1 MSDPSTLLL
10 IACASCGNDNYQ
22 DQYQDTSVHTAVEA
36 LDAKTKSDVDS
47 HQSRV
52 SVPETEPMAFAS
64 EVNKPGESL
73 QTSLAINSPASRPHP
88 PELIANASVAGE
100 DKQASFS
107 TSEYTPLRFGSEGE
121 AVQRIQR
128 QLRAQGYYQ
137 DIVDGI
143 YGSQTSRAVAQ
154 FQQSRGLE
162 TDGIFGLKTWQELNQ
177 SQKNSPFI
185 TSQKPISS
193 EGSKVEENNPISPQE
208 TSEETNSDSQVKNE
222 FNLDFSQ
229 LDSAYWL
236 LLGWSGVY
244 VGGWLFIVRGFRTE
258 VSGFKYFAISEE
270 EPDIHS
276 VLSNGVKKPL
286 SFARNRTSPTLNKAK
301 SNDLSKS
308 FSSNS
313 GLEQNPQLTPE
324 PEPTLKV
331 YDAPEITSS
340 TFSRPQLTR
349 TFGMGTQLAAP
360 GKVKKTASEPSR
372 EVTPLRPKDSRDY
385 TLVAVIA
392 SKQKAEEEGYTYSL
406 VDDAEGRFVL
416 KGTELFIP
424 NQFLSRFELE
434 NSYRIKIRRTDAKG
448 SFVDKLFRVDVPKEV
463 VSA

>member
-10 IACASCGNDNYQ
+10 IACTSCGNDNYQ

-36 LDAKTKSDVDS
+36 LDAKTKSNVDS

-52 SVPETEPMAFAS
+52 SVPETEPIAFAS
-64 EVNKPGESL
+64 EVNKSGESL
-73 QTSLAINSPASRPHP
+73 QTALAINSPASRPHP
-88 PELIANASVAGE
+88 PELIANVSIAE
-100 DKQASFS
+100 DQQGSLS
-107 TSEYTPLRFGSEGE
+107 TSEYTSLRFGSEGE
-121 AVQRIQR
+121 AVQQIQR

-143 YGSQTSRAVAQ
+143 YGSQTARAVAQ
-154 FQQSRGLE
+154 FQQSRGLKA
-162 TDGIFGLKTWQELNQ
+162 DGIFGLKTWQELNK
-177 SQKNSPFI
+177 SQKNSSFI
-185 TSQKPISS
+185 APQDPASS
-193 EGSKVEENNPISPQE
+193 EGSKVEENNPVLSQE
-208 TSEETNSDSQVKNE
+208 TLEEATSDPQLQEE
-222 FNLDFSQ
+222 FTLDFSQ

-276 VLSNGVKKPL
+276 VLSEGVKKPL
-286 SFARNRTSPTLNKAK
+286 SFASNRTSSTLNQPQ
-301 SNDLSKS
+301 SNGLSKDLAKNPS
-308 FSSNS
+308 FGENSNR
-313 GLEQNPQLTPE
+313 TPE

-340 TFSRPQLTR
+340 TFSRPQLNK
-349 TFGMGTQLAAP
+349 TFGKQSFAS
-360 GKVKKTASEPSR
+360 GKVKKTALEPSR
-372 EVTPLRPKDSRDY
+372 EVTPLRPKDIRDY

-392 SKQKAEEEGYTYSL
+392 SKQKADQEGYTYSL

-424 NQFLSRFELE
+424 NQSLSRFEVE
-434 NSYRIKIRRTDAKG
+434 NSYRIKIRRTDAQG
-448 SFVDKLFRVDVPKEV
+448 SFVDKLFRVDVPREV

>member
-22 DQYQDTSVHTAVEA
+22 DQYQNTSVHNAVEA
-36 LDAKTKSDVDS
+36 LDTKTNSDVDS
-47 HQSRV
+47 SQSRV

-64 EVNKPGESL
+64 EVNKSGESL
-73 QTSLAINSPASRPHP
+73 QTSLGLNSPSSRPHP
-88 PELIANASVAGE
+88 PELIANVSVAGE
-100 DKQASFS
+100 DKRESLS
-107 TSEYTPLRFGSEGE
+107 TSDYTPLRFGSEGE
-121 AVQRIQR
+121 AVQEIQR

-137 DIVDGI
+137 DIVDGL
-143 YGSQTSRAVAQ
+143 YGAQTARAVAQ

-162 TDGIFGLKTWQELNQ
+162 ADGIFGLKTWQELNQ
-177 SQKNSPFI
+177 SQKNTPFI
-185 TSQKPISS
+185 TSQNPASS
-193 EGSKVEENNPISPQE
+193 EGSKVEGNNLISPQE
-208 TSEETNSDSQVKNE
+208 SLEEADSDTQVKNE
-222 FNLDFSQ
+222 FTLDFSK
-229 LDSAYWL
+229 LGSAYWF

-286 SFARNRTSPTLNKAK
+286 SFARNRTSPTLNQAK
-301 SNDLSKS
+301 SDAINKS
-308 FSSNS
+308 FSDNS
-313 GLEQNPQLTPE
+313 TPEQNTQLTPE

-349 TFGMGTQLAAP
+349 TFGMGAQLAAS
-360 GKVKKTASEPSR
+360 GTVKKTASEPSR

-392 SKQKAEEEGYTYSL
+392 SKQKADQEGYTYSL

-424 NQFLSRFELE
+424 NQFLSQFELE

-448 SFVDKLFRVDVPKEV
+448 SFVDKLFRVDVPKEA